1 MRWHAF
7 PSCGVALLEGPLF
20 RKSIPTCG
28 QPRAVVDDAILSRA
42 MKTTRQRA
50 GIDKPLSA
58 HTLRHSF
65 AYRSRSAVDCRA
77 GWADVL
83 CLLDQLPD

>member
-1 MRWHAF
+1 
-7 PSCGVALLEGPLF
+7 
-20 RKSIPTCG
+20 
-28 QPRAVVDDAILSRA
+28 